1 MLGQDDSDAPFP
13 HTEGMKATAG
23 RSEASELARLLLD
36 EVGAATG
43 GVQAVH
49 RRIADRVFGAV
60 ALGVGTPALA
70 VKAAHDAITDGVYSV
85 IREAASATAALA
97 EFGFAESAG
106 DRAPSETVR
115 GAMAIAAV
123 DGLIGDV
130 LESEGSPLA
139 LPVSVRVDG
148 RAVPLTADALA
159 RALPHATNRVVV
171 FVHGLMETEATWRF
185 GGRRTYG
192 ERLVDDLGCTS
203 VFVRYNTGRHI
214 SVNGRELWG
223 LLDAL
228 VRAWPREVEQIAL
241 VGHSM
246 GGLVARSAC
255 FYGTEKAWSRR
266 VRHVVSLGSP
276 HLGAPLEQAVHYA
289 SAALVAIPES
299 KPFGTLLRR
308 RSAGIRD
315 LNRGAVVD
323 EDWSGRDADDL
334 RRAVC
339 REVPLL
345 DGAMHCFVSATLTR
359 SPTHPLG
366 RLLGDGLV
374 LVPSASGNGRTRRI
388 GFRAEDGMHRAPA
401 HHLTLLNDDEVYRQL
416 LRWLRTGPGAPR
428 PGDDRS
434 GSAGADRP

>member
-1 MLGQDDSDAPFP
+1 
-13 HTEGMKATAG
+13 MKATG
-23 RSEASELARLLLD
+23 ERSEASELARLLLD

-43 GVQAVH
+43 GVQAMH
-49 RRIADRVFGAV
+49 RSISDRVFGAV

-70 VKAAHDAITDGVYSV
+70 VKAAHDAIADGVYSA
-85 IREAASATAALA
+85 IRGAAAATGKLAAL
-97 EFGFAESAG
+97 GLAESTG
-106 DRAPSETVR
+106 DRLPSESVR
-115 GAMAIAAV
+115 GAMTIAAV
-123 DGLIGDV
+123 EGLIGDV
-130 LESEGSPLA
+130 LEAEGSPLA
-139 LPVSVRVDG
+139 LPMSVRVDS
-148 RAVPLTADALA
+148 RAVPLTTEGLA
-159 RALPHATNRVVV
+159 RAFPHATGRVVV
-171 FVHGLMETEATWRF
+171 FVHGLVETETTWRF

-203 VFVRYNTGRHI
+203 VFVRYNTGRRI
-214 SVNGRELWG
+214 SANGRELSA

-228 VRAWPREVEQIAL
+228 VRAWPRKVEQLAL
-241 VGHSM
+241 IGHSM

-255 FYGTEKAWSRR
+255 FYGTETDAAWTHR

-289 SAALVAIPES
+289 SAALVAVPELR
-299 KPFGTLLRR
+299 PFGTLLRR

-315 LNRGAVVD
+315 LNQGAVVD
-323 EDWSGRDADDL
+323 EDWSGRGIDDL

-359 SPTHPLG
+359 SPAHPLG

-374 LVPSASGNGRTRRI
+374 LVPSASGHGRTRRI
-388 GFRAEDGMHRAPA
+388 GFRMEDGMHRAPA

-416 LRWLRTGPGAPR
+416 LMWLRTGPGGAR
-428 PGDDRS
+428 PADGPS